1 MPLVRKAA
9 VTLAFRG
16 PWYPGPVAIPPR

>member
-1 MPLVRKAA
+1 MLLVRKAA